1 MLQTLKSL
9 FSHLAGPTE
18 AENAAEVAHQL
29 QLSTAVLLVE
39 VMRAEP
45 TMDAAERKA
54 IVQALGQRFHLADHE
69 LSDLIELAQ
78 DTAKTAYDYQRF
90 TSLMNE
96 RYTQA
101 QKIEVVESMWTVAYA
116 DAHLDAHENHVIS
129 KVAGLLHV
137 THGEY
142 IGAKMR
148 AKTAAMPEEG
158 GRAGITDSNISL
170 PAAT

>member
-1 MLQTLKSL
+1 MLHFLKDL
-9 FSHLAGPTE
+9 FSQLAGPSE
-18 AENAAEVAHQL
+18 AVLVEQTAHQL

-45 TMDAAERKA
+45 TLAEPERLA
-54 IVQALGQRFHLADHE
+54 ILRALKTRFQLSEVE
-69 LSDLIELAQ
+69 LGGLMELAQ

-90 TSLMNE
+90 TGLMNE
-96 RYTQA
+96 HFTQP
-101 QKIEVVESMWTVAYA
+101 QKVEVIESMWTVAYA

-148 AKTAAMPEEG
+148 AKEAA
-158 GRAGITDSNISL
+158 ALT
-170 PAAT
+170 